1 MAQEMAQEK
10 NLQPWEYVYDLLMPA
25 KIPPRKRTKYIYLA
39 LAVPPT
45 MEFNKKI
52 SKGDTEDLELPV
64 YPVAF
69 NTRPGNNKADRIATR
84 KDLLTRLGTYPTV
97 GLYANDYDF
106 TMLIKNLDFKSEF
119 VPGYFPLAVLELHFE
134 RDITANPEDYGLKPI
149 DGREWVFDPDG
160 SYKVTSGSLF
170 NIAKAE
176 IVDPN
181 SVTINLD
188 KNSKEFNA
196 LNGYGVVQFY
206 IDLNNAPWEAYA
218 KAAEECESVGGIYR
232 HDTNEGPSYCT
243 LPLNKEANI
252 KASEFI
258 LQLYDMIKSKIAS
271 EDFLKR
277 EMTFLAPGPKQIEDF
292 LKNEMMYQ
300 PPGPKRIPVKPVI
313 GKTFQ
318 EMVKVAEQEMAKVA
332 EKRDLILGG
341 EEKEPKQKSQEKL
354 FNPFAIDYEM
364 LTEEQQQ
371 QNETEEEEK
380 NNTVKLS

>member
-1 MAQEMAQEK
+1 MAQEMAQE
-10 NLQPWEYVYDLLMPA
+10 NSMQQWEYVYQLLMPA

-52 SKGDTEDLELPV
+52 SKGDTKDLELPV

-69 NTRPGNNKADRIATR
+69 NTRPGNNKADRIAT
-84 KDLLTRLGTYPTV
+84 KNDLLTRLGTYPTV
-97 GLYANDYDF
+97 GLYAGDYDF
-106 TMLIKNLDFKSEF
+106 AVSIKNLDFKNEF

-181 SVTINLD
+181 SVTLNLD

-206 IDLNNAPWEAYA
+206 IDLNDAPWEAYA
-218 KAAEECESVGGIYR
+218 KAKEECESVGGIYR
-232 HDTNEGPSYCT
+232 ADSNEGPDYCV

-277 EMTFLAPGPKQIEDF
+277 EMTFPAPRQKRIEDF
-292 LKNEMMYQ
+292 LKNEMTAKL
-300 PPGPKRIPVKPVI
+300 PGSERIPVKPVI
-313 GKTFQ
+313 GKTF
-318 EMVKVAEQEMAKVA
+318 EDMVKVAEQEMAKVA

-341 EEKEPKQKSQEKL
+341 EEKETKQE
-354 FNPFAIDYEM
+354 
-364 LTEEQQQ
+364 
-371 QNETEEEEK
+371 
-380 NNTVKLS
+380 